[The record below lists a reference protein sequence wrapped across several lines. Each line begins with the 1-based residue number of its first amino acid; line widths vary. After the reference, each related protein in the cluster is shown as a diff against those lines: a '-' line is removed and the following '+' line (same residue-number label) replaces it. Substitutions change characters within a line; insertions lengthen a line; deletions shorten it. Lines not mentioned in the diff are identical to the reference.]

1 VPPLTHSPG
10 LLLTNANVIT
20 FDDRRPRA
28 DTVLVRDSRILY
40 VGRKDELE
48 LAGLG
53 RATAIDCG
61 GMTLVPGF
69 IDAHCHVLAYASS
82 LLAVDCRPS
91 AVDSIDGIRQALS
104 ARTAETPAGQWVRG
118 VGYHESELRD
128 KRHPTR
134 WDLDKAVPHHPV
146 RLIHRSGHACILN
159 SVALALVG
167 ISMDTPE
174 PPGGTIDRH
183 RESGEPT
190 GLLLEMDGFLDER
203 IPSLGEDELLRGL
216 RLAGRSLA
224 SMGITSVQDATHTNS
239 TRRWDFLLKLKANEN
254 FCQRI
259 TMMVGSNHLPG
270 FLDRG
275 SRFGDGDEN
284 LNVGAVKFMLTSTT
298 GRIHPSKVELRT
310 AVTLAREAG
319 FQIAVHAI
327 EAEAVDAAVEALAG
341 GPDALPPHG
350 RDRIEH
356 CSESPPSSLKKL
368 SASGLMVVTQPG
380 FIYHNGH
387 RYISEVSTDVL
398 PWLYRVGS
406 FQEGGLGPAFASD
419 APVIE
424 PDPLLGIY
432 AAVTRRAASGDTLNA
447 GEKVTALEAL
457 RMYTL
462 NGAYAAFQ
470 EGDKGTIQAGKLA
483 DLVLLDADPTAVE
496 PERIRDIR
504 PVLTMIGGRVVW
516 EA

>member
-1 VPPLTHSPG
+1 
-10 LLLTNANVIT
+10 
-20 FDDRRPRA
+20 
-28 DTVLVRDSRILY
+28 
-40 VGRKDELE
+40 
-48 LAGLG
+48 
-53 RATAIDCG
+53 
-61 GMTLVPGF
+61 
-69 IDAHCHVLAYASS
+69 
-82 LLAVDCRPS
+82 
-91 AVDSIDGIRQALS
+91 
-104 ARTAETPAGQWVRG
+104 
-118 VGYHESELRD
+118 
-128 KRHPTR
+128 
-134 WDLDKAVPHHPV
+134 
-146 RLIHRSGHACILN
+146 
-159 SVALALVG
+159 
-167 ISMDTPE
+167 
-174 PPGGTIDRH
+174 
-183 RESGEPT
+183 
-190 GLLLEMDGFLDER
+190 
-203 IPSLGEDELLRGL
+203 
-216 RLAGRSLA
+216 
-224 SMGITSVQDATHTNS
+224 
-239 TRRWDFLLKLKANEN
+239 
-254 FCQRI
+254 
-259 TMMVGSNHLPG
+259 LPG

-447 GEKVTALEAL
+447 GEK
-457 RMYTL
+457 
-462 NGAYAAFQ
+462 
-470 EGDKGTIQAGKLA
+470 
-483 DLVLLDADPTAVE
+483 
-496 PERIRDIR
+496 
-504 PVLTMIGGRVVW
+504 
-516 EA
+516 